1 MKKFL
6 LICIDVFMCSLLN
19 YWGFLILESAA
30 EHPPSEGFGEVFWIF
45 NTLLILFYL
54 LTSYSLPTLVLS
66 LFHVVFL
73 IGSIV
78 YFNASNLL
86 IPILAQILVFALFIL
101 YWKDKERI
109 IKLKPLVFV
118 LVFMWLIVLRS
129 LV

>member
-86 IPILAQILVFALFIL
+86 IPILIQISAFTLFIF

-109 IKLKPLVFV
+109 FKLKPLVFV